1 MSAASHLRVQD
12 ENEHTKS
19 LPRIPLRFIR
29 ATVLKLANF
38 WSLWRQFVGALAHRF
53 FAPALWCAER
63 TLLILEIMEI
73 QGLESRARFRELNLA
88 T

>member
-1 MSAASHLRVQD
+1 MPAASHLRVQG

-38 WSLWRQFVGALAHRF
+38 WSF
-53 FAPALWCAER
+53 
-63 TLLILEIMEI
+63 
-73 QGLESRARFRELNLA
+73 
-88 T
+88 